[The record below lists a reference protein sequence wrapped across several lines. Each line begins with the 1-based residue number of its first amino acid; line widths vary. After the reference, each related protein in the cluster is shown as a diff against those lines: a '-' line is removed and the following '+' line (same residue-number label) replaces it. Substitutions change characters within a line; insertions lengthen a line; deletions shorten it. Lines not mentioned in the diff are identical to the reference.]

1 MMVSRLSERERLFAE
16 KHYDVFER
24 FLRIHRPSTDEI
36 YDVAVFSYLEA
47 VQLYADQQDLE
58 DNEFS
63 KNVWKHMWSETS
75 KHLRRENKKNKFK
88 VLSLDYV
95 IPKTQVIFGDT
106 IIDETV
112 NICEEVCEKLS
123 HAANGY
129 RLSHTYSFKPAGKEA
144 VLEEVICVQG

>member
-1 MMVSRLSERERLFAE
+1 MKVSRLNERQRLFAE
-16 KHYDVFER
+16 EHYDVFER
-24 FLRIHRPSTDEI
+24 FLRTHRPSTDEI
-36 YDVAVFSYLEA
+36 YDVAVFSFLEA
-47 VQLYADQQDLE
+47 VQLYADCQDLK

-63 KNVWKHMWSETS
+63 KIVWKHMWSETS
-75 KHLRRENKKNKFK
+75 KHLRRENKENKFK

-95 IPKTQVIFGDT
+95 IPKTQVVFGDT

-112 NICEEVCEKLS
+112 NVCDEVCEKLS
-123 HAANGY
+123 HTANGY